1 MPWQLI
7 AGAVLCALAFGS
19 GWKVNQW
26 RNDSADA
33 KATAA
38 IEKAATAATDAAVEA
53 IKGIEVKYVTIKQ
66 RAETVTR
73 EVPVYRDCMHTDDGL
88 RVVNQALSAGP
99 QPPADHSSGVPR
111 PDATR

>member
-7 AGAVLCALAFGS
+7 AGAVLCALAFVS

-33 KATAA
+33 KAAA
-38 IEKAATAATDAAVEA
+38 AVEKAATAATDAAVAA

-99 QPPADHSSGVPR
+99 QPPADNRAGVPG
-111 PDATR
+111 PDPAH